1 MTDQI
6 KNLITQLLTGIGMY
20 FVGRGWITTDLLTST
35 IIPGLVTLAGLGY
48 SIYLA
53 TRGAKVAAV
62 ATAGTTVVLP
72 ASESKLADTMP
83 NNVTTNA
90 DVKIVAK

>member
-6 KNLITQLLTGIGMY
+6 KNLITQLLTGIGAY
-20 FVGRGWITTDLLTST
+20 FVGRGWITADLLTGT
-35 IIPGLVTLAGLGY
+35 VIPFAVTAIGFGY

-62 ATAGTTVVLP
+62 ASVPGTQVVLP
-72 ASESKLADTMP
+72 ASEAPLAASLP
-83 NNVTTNA
+83 GNVTS
-90 DVKIVAK
+90 K

>member
-6 KNLITQLLTGIGMY
+6 KNLITQLLTGLGMY

-35 IIPGLVTLAGLGY
+35 IIPFVVTALGFGY

-62 ATAGTTVVLP
+62 ASVPGTEIVLP
-72 ASESKLADTMP
+72 RTEAPLAATLP
-83 NNVTTNA
+83 ANVT
-90 DVKIVAK
+90 AK

>member
-6 KNLITQLLTGIGMY
+6 KNLLSQILTGIGMY
-20 FVGRGWITTDLLTST
+20 FVGRGWITADLLTGT
-35 IIPGLVTLAGLGY
+35 IIPGIVTLAGLGY

-62 ATAGTTVVLP
+62 ATPGTMVVLP
-72 ASESKLADTMP
+72 TSETKLAEALP
-83 NNVTTNA
+83 ANVKTTA
-90 DVKIVAK
+90 EVAVVAK